1 MSTITKQSFLFDV
14 KEKLS
19 EDMNQFDMAIV
30 INKLMGVLDCYDV
43 ECVKNEKI
51 TDYHNYLNCFLDSKQ
66 VEGRSKKTLERY
78 AYILNRFFKETGV
91 SIENVTVFHL
101 RNYMANEKQ
110 RGISNR
116 TLNGMRSVFN
126 AFFGWLWK
134 EGLLQYNPCANLS
147 VVKCAQKVRVPYSDI
162 DIEKLKENCDCV
174 RDKALI
180 SFLLCTGC
188 RISEVCNLNRDNIN
202 FERKECKVLGKGNK
216 ERIVYLNDVTC
227 MLLER
232 YLKER
237 KDDLDA
243 LFIGKRLERLSA
255 GGVRSKLKVIAEKAG
270 VENVHPHR
278 FRRTLATNLI
288 NHGMTIQEVATILG
302 HEKIDTTM
310 KYIYINNEDV
320 KISYNKFSF

>member
-1 MSTITKQSFLFDV
+1 MD
-14 KEKLS
+14 
-19 EDMNQFDMAIV
+19 V
-30 INKLMGVLDCYDV
+30 INYMSK
-43 ECVKNEKI
+43 VKKKK
-51 TDYHNYLNCFLDSKQ
+51 DFLD
-66 VEGRSKKTLERY
+66 
-78 AYILNRFFKETGV
+78 ILRF
-91 SIENVTVFHL
+91 
-101 RNYMANEKQ
+101 
-110 RGISNR
+110 
-116 TLNGMRSVFN
+116 
-126 AFFGWLWK
+126 
-134 EGLLQYNPCANLS
+134 
-147 VVKCAQKVRVPYSDI
+147 
-162 DIEKLKENCDCV
+162 
-174 RDKALI
+174 
-180 SFLLCTGC
+180 
-188 RISEVCNLNRDNIN
+188 LNRDNIN